1 MTTRL
6 IALSLASAALLSACG
21 GSSHAKTTPGSG
33 STGAQTVASAT
44 PPKASPPKRTSCRS
58 VVYIGDSTSDGEASA
73 EFVPQASLRAPAQLA
88 KVGVKTTHM
97 QVSGA
102 RSIHEIFNGIPN
114 GAMVAHQEVASGYH
128 GCWIIALGTNEAA
141 DVAAGSTFGLK
152 TRINQMMSIIG
163 KQPVMW
169 VNAITLPNAAQ
180 YYSESGMKQWNNDL
194 LAACSK
200 YPTMRVFDWAAIAKP
215 QWFIPDDIHYTPAGY
230 IARTKAIAHG
240 LVDAFPEGRP
250 PGSLSL
256 PQIFAQIFPRTKP
269 SGSCLVK

>member
-1 MTTRL
+1 MSVRL
-6 IALSLASAALLSACG
+6 IALSLAFAVLLSACG
-21 GSSHAKTTPGSG
+21 GSGHPKTTKG
-33 STGAQTVASAT
+33 STSPGAQTAASAT
-44 PPKASPPKRTSCRS
+44 PPKPSPPKRTSCRS

-102 RSIHEIFNGIPN
+102 RSIHEIFEGIPN
-114 GAMVAHQEVASGYH
+114 GAMVAQREVSSGYH
-128 GCWIIALGTNEAA
+128 GCWIIALGTNDAA
-141 DVAAGSTFGLK
+141 DVAAGSTFGLT

-169 VNAITLPNAAQ
+169 VNVITLPGATA
-180 YYSESGMKQWNNDL
+180 YYRESGMKQWDDDL

-200 YPTMRVFDWAAIAKP
+200 YPMMRVFNWAAIAKP

-230 IARTKAIAHG
+230 VERTKAIAHG
-240 LVDAFPEGRP
+240 LVNAFPRGRP

-256 PQIFAQIFPRTKP
+256 AQTFAAYFPRTQP
-269 SGSCLVK
+269 SGSCLVQ

>member
-1 MTTRL
+1 MNARP
-6 IALSLASAALLSACG
+6 IALLLACAALLSACG
-21 GSSHAKTTPGSG
+21 GGSHSSTSKQSASTNATP
-33 STGAQTVASAT
+33 VASAT
-44 PPKASPPKRTSCRS
+44 PPKPTPPKRTSCHS

-102 RSIHEIFNGIPN
+102 RSIHEIFEGIPN
-114 GAMVAHQEVASGYH
+114 GAMVARQEVSSGYH
-128 GCWIIALGTNEAA
+128 GCWILALGTNDAA

-169 VNAITLPNAAQ
+169 VNVITLPGTPP
-180 YYSESGMKQWNNDL
+180 YYGESGMKQWDNDL
-194 LAACSK
+194 LAACSR
-200 YPTMRVFDWAAIAKP
+200 YPMMRVFNWAAVAKP
-215 QWFIPDDIHYTPAGY
+215 QWFIPDHIHYTPAGY
-230 IARTKAIAHG
+230 IQRTKAIAHA
-240 LVDAFPEGRP
+240 LVKAFPQGQP

-256 PQIFAQIFPRTKP
+256 AQIFAQVFPRTHP
-269 SGSCLVK
+269 RASCLVR